1 MILEKWL
8 KFLWLRT
15 TRAKPLWSSRAR
27 YRTSWLE
34 ESWYSPSPLLCSW
47 GCSHVLQKCT
57 NSSWLKSLQSIHMD
71 AWGTAGAEMWHC
83 GKKAGS
89 VSKIWALVSPVFHL
103 HWAWTKSFPITW
115 GGTSEL
121 PQLWKDFGR
130 TKTSE
135 DRAGNYPNHQN
146 SPVELTGQFPYLNLA
161 LNIFLM
167 IVCNSAG
174 SSSIATLCS
183 SLLMVFFWKW
193 QNLLKCFWAL
203 LVLAAVETLAQ
214 LQGRSFGLWQK

>member
-1 MILEKWL
+1 MPE
-8 KFLWLRT
+8 
-15 TRAKPLWSSRAR
+15 
-27 YRTSWLE
+27 
-34 ESWYSPSPLLCSW
+34 
-47 GCSHVLQKCT
+47 
-57 NSSWLKSLQSIHMD
+57 
-71 AWGTAGAEMWHC
+71 GTAGAEIWHC

-89 VSKIWALVSPVFHL
+89 VSKIWAPVSPVFHL

-121 PQLWKDFGR
+121 PQLWKDSGR

-135 DRAGNYPNHQN
+135 DRAGNYPNQQN

-161 LNIFLM
+161 LNIFM
-167 IVCNSAG
+167 IIVCNSAG

-203 LVLAAVETLAQ
+203 SWSWLLWRHWLNCREGALDLDKNKGTLWTFPVFVSR
-214 LQGRSFGLWQK
+214 LPTPGKD